1 MPENLKGSKT
11 GRKIKN
17 SIPLGEKKYNL
28 VAIEYYSYVLTA
40 WNWNQWQFLPSIIRI
55 AEAGFEYLSRFLEEK
70 QYIIH
75 YCLFAFRKFPASK
88 TGNTL

>member
-40 WNWNQWQFLPSIIRI
+40 
-55 AEAGFEYLSRFLEEK
+55 
-70 QYIIH
+70 
-75 YCLFAFRKFPASK
+75 
-88 TGNTL
+88 